1 VAPVAQPG
9 WPTHR
14 LLGEKQ
20 LSLFLADTKFPILG
34 ADFLRHHCLVVDLA
48 AGRLNNTD
56 TLQQL
61 GSAVSSPGAGGLL
74 ASVQATPSPFRS
86 LFSEFQ
92 EEANPS
98 GTFVQLCTVLH
109 LLCTERHQGKR
120 SPNLVLAKLSKI
132 WDLDY
137 E

>member
-1 VAPVAQPG
+1 MLCFLVSSSICVMNFQNGVFLWMRELCSPCSHTSRGGHPVAPVAQPR
-9 WPTHR
+9 WPAHP

-86 LFSEFQ
+86 LFSEF
-92 EEANPS
+92 
-98 GTFVQLCTVLH
+98 
-109 LLCTERHQGKR
+109 
-120 SPNLVLAKLSKI
+120 
-132 WDLDY
+132 
-137 E
+137 